1 MSEVIKLPTNSQLEE
16 EAAAWIWRL
25 DAETVTAADRQ
36 DFEAWLRRD
45 VRHRRAYGEFDR
57 LWRRLDDLGEAKR
70 PEKIA
75 TFTLPPAEQ
84 LGFRVPLAWAVGI
97 AATVLVA
104 VAAMLWLPRG
114 ATAETVATAVG
125 QQRTVTLAD
134 RSVVTLNTNTIIETR
149 FGSGIRDVYLRKGEA
164 HFVVAHDGSR
174 PFLVHAGDAVVH
186 AVGTEFDVRIRDS
199 RQVEV
204 MVSEGRV
211 EVQTAEPAVVGA
223 GANTKKTV
231 SQPARVLAA
240 NEWLTTG
247 PTAMVV
253 YVVSVEEVANTLAW
267 RQGVVVF
274 DGKPLSE
281 AAAELSRYTD
291 TRFVITDPSISRLP
305 VRGRFKAD
313 DVKGFL
319 TTLEKSFPVVARH
332 APDDLVYIEPRA

>member
-1 MSEVIKLPTNSQLEE
+1 
-16 EAAAWIWRL
+16 
-25 DAETVTAADRQ
+25 
-36 DFEAWLRRD
+36 
-45 VRHRRAYGEFDR
+45 
-57 LWRRLDDLGEAKR
+57 
-70 PEKIA
+70 
-75 TFTLPPAEQ
+75 
-84 LGFRVPLAWAVGI
+84 
-97 AATVLVA
+97 
-104 VAAMLWLPRG
+104 
-114 ATAETVATAVG
+114 
-125 QQRTVTLAD
+125 
-134 RSVVTLNTNTIIETR
+134 
-149 FGSGIRDVYLRKGEA
+149 
-164 HFVVAHDGSR
+164 
-174 PFLVHAGDAVVH
+174 
-186 AVGTEFDVRIRDS
+186 
-199 RQVEV
+199 